1 MGKQV
6 NYEMSYD
13 SFLQLAQFAL
23 DAGCMIIRN
32 NHSEEKQIPC
42 KDISAV
48 TTDCQNY
55 YFYIPELYPIHEI
68 QHKKDSNGKY
78 YVADTMFGPFSLALI
93 EASYSTEVGKQARVY
108 VTTGYYDKSEMWFER
123 PDLLTKTYDRIAR
136 KAKKLAQRIL

>member
-6 NYEMSYD
+6 NYEMNYD

-23 DAGCMIIRN
+23 EAGCMIIRN
-32 NHSEEKQIPC
+32 DHSEEKQIPR

-48 TTDCQNY
+48 TPDCHNY
-55 YFYIPELYPIHEI
+55 YFYIPELYPIRKIKHR
-68 QHKKDSNGKY
+68 KDCNGTY
-78 YVADTMFGPFSLALI
+78 YLADTLFSPFSLALI
-93 EASYSTEVGKQARVY
+93 EASFSTAVVKQARVY
-108 VTTGYYDKSEMWFER
+108 VTTGYYDKNETWFAR